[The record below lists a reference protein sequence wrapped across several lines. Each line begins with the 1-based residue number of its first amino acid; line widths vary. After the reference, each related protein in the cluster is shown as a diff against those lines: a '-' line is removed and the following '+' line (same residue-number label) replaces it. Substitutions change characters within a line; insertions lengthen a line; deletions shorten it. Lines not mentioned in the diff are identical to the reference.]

1 MRSARRSDIVAL
13 HAGRVTEKNLPPVSK
28 FANPMPSLFQK
39 AGNTYMDINSFL
51 FSIPHPNLSLDGRVW
66 DEGE

>member
-13 HAGRVTEKNLPPVSK
+13 RAGRVTGKNSLPVLGY
-28 FANPMPSLFQK
+28 ANPMPSLSQK
-39 AGNTYMDINSFL
+39 AGNTYMDINSFF
-51 FSIPHPNLSLDGRVW
+51 FSIPHPNLSLDGRAW